1 MGKWKKV
8 LVGTGIVLAV
18 IGIITGKK
26 KQKKMIP
33 LKRIGEPED
42 VANAIAF
49 LASDEASYISGTVLG
64 VDGLVRF

>member
-8 LVGTGIVLAV
+8 LVGIGIVLAV

-33 LKRIGEPED
+33 LKRKETED
-42 VANAIAF
+42 N
-49 LASDEASYISGTVLG
+49 
-64 VDGLVRF
+64 

>member
-8 LVGTGIVLAV
+8 LVGTWIVLAV

-33 LKRIGEPED
+33 LKRKETG
-42 VANAIAF
+42 NN
-49 LASDEASYISGTVLG
+49 
-64 VDGLVRF
+64 